1 MGTEVLKYFSGVNIS
16 RLLKKMGWQTEDY
29 LNFFPF
35 GIFSMIS
42 VVNTIPLF
50 KNKEFLPQKY
60 VVKKLTCEEIA
71 KEIVSAR
78 TTVLKH
84 LKLYN
89 IPVREVGSNQ
99 TRKRGLAYGSI
110 CVKKNELDHKRE
122 IENISKMRELRD
134 KGFSY
139 HKIAAI
145 FNSMKIP
152 TKTRKGQWHSKTIYQ
167 ILSRLMEF

>member
-1 MGTEVLKYFSGVNIS
+1 MGPLSFKNCKEFYI
-16 RLLKKMGWQTEDY
+16 KMGCQVEDY
-29 LNFFPF
+29 LNFFPP

-42 VVNTIPLF
+42 TINTIPLF
-50 KNKEFLPQKY
+50 KNKEFLHQKY
-60 VVKKLTCEEIA
+60 MVEKLTCEEIA

-78 TTVLKH
+78 STVLKY

-99 TRKRGLAYGSI
+99 TRKRGLAYGI
-110 CVKKNELDHKRE
+110 KCVKKNELEHKRE
-122 IENISKMRELRD
+122 IENIFKMRELRD

-152 TKTRKGQWHSKTIYQ
+152 TKIRKGKWHSKCIYN
-167 ILSRLMEF
+167 ILHRVGQ